1 MLFFFSLI
9 VRIKTTNHLITFK
22 RGFCMFYRS
31 HVHDIDVRRETNR
44 LIGNQLII
52 YYQTVPIN
60 HDEGKL
66 KQIKIV
72 NNGMKV

>member
-1 MLFFFSLI
+1 MFFFFSLI
-9 VRIKTTNHLITFK
+9 VRIKTTNHLITFN
-22 RGFCMFYRS
+22 RGFCIFYRW
-31 HVHDIDVRRETNR
+31 HVYDIDVRTETNR

-52 YYQTVPIN
+52 YYQSVPTN